1 MLRLIVKYGNPILT
15 SRAAA
20 VAEITAD
27 VDTVIEEMVET
38 MHAAPGIGLAAPQIG
53 CPLRI
58 CIVDL
63 SAGRRAEEL
72 HVLINP
78 EFVERESTQLEEE
91 GCLSL
96 PGFTATVLRPKR
108 VTIRAL
114 DRQGREHFVE
124 GKELLARALQHEIDH
139 LDGTLFVDRL
149 RDIKRRHIIRQIQK
163 LRRTGRW

>member
-27 VDTVIEEMVET
+27 VDTVIEEMVEA

-72 HVLINP
+72 RVLINP

-149 RDIKRRHIIRQIQK
+149 RGIKRRHIIRQIQK